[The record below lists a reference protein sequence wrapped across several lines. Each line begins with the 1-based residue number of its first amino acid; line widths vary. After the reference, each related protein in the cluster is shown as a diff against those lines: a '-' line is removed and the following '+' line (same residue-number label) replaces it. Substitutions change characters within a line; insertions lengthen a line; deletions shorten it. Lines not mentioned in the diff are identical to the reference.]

1 MRDDEKILADV
12 AEQLNWDARVQSENI
27 SIKVMNGNVDLEGEV
42 PTMTGKSA
50 ATNDA
55 EQVEGVASVANNL
68 DVQLPSTKA
77 VPGDAQILENVRKSL
92 SFNSD
97 VESYNIDAVVD
108 NGWVSLEGT
117 VHAYWEK
124 ISAEEEV
131 LDINGVLGVT
141 NNLAV
146 VPTEDYHDEAIAEN
160 IVHALERNSLVTEDD
175 IDVTVEN
182 GIVTLE
188 GVVKTFSIKKAVY
201 ESALYTQ
208 GVTDVNNRIIVG

>member
-12 AEQLNWDARVQSENI
+12 AEQLNWDARVESKDI

-55 EQVEGVASVANNL
+55 EQVDGVASVANNL
-68 DVQLPSTKA
+68 DIQIPQTKTIPA
-77 VPGDAQILENVRKSL
+77 DTQILENIRTSL

-97 VESYNIDAVVD
+97 VESYKIDVNVD
-108 NGWVSLEGT
+108 NGWATLEGT
-117 VHAYWEK
+117 VEAYWEK

-131 LDINGVLGVT
+131 LDINGVLGVS
-141 NNLAV
+141 NNIAV
-146 VPTEDYHDEAIAEN
+146 VPTEDYLDEVIAEN
-160 IVHALERNSLVTEDD
+160 IVNALERNALVTADD

-201 ESALYTQ
+201 DSALYTQ
-208 GVTDVNNRIIVG
+208 GVVGVDNRIIVG

>member
-12 AEQLNWDARVQSENI
+12 AEQLNWDARVDSKDI

-55 EQVEGVASVANNL
+55 EQVDGVATVANNL
-68 DVQLPSTKA
+68 DVQIPSTKTI
-77 VPGDAQILENVRKSL
+77 PGDAQILENVRNSL

-97 VESYNIDAVVD
+97 VESYKIDVEVN
-108 NGWVSLEGT
+108 NGWVTLEGT
-117 VHAYWEK
+117 VEAYWEK
-124 ISAEEEV
+124 ISAEKEV
-131 LDINGVLGVT
+131 LDINGVLGVS

-146 VPTEDYHDEAIAEN
+146 VPTEDFLDEAIAEN
-160 IVHALERNSLVTEDD
+160 IVNALERNALVTADD
-175 IDVTVEN
+175 IDVTVEK

-208 GVTDVNNRIIVG
+208 GVTGVNNQIIVG

>member
-12 AEQLNWDARVQSENI
+12 AEQLNWDARVESKNI

-50 ATNDA
+50 AYDDA
-55 EQVEGVASVANNL
+55 QQVAGVASVANNL
-68 DVQLPSTKA
+68 DVQMPSTKSI
-77 VPGDAQILENVRKSL
+77 PKDAKIRENVQMSL
-92 SFNSD
+92 SINSD
-97 VESYNIDAVVD
+97 VESYKIDVEVD
-108 NGWVSLEGT
+108 NGWVTLEGT
-117 VHAYWEK
+117 VNAFWEK

-131 LDINGVLGVT
+131 LDINGVLGVS

-146 VPTEDYHDEAIAEN
+146 VPTENYLDETIAEN
-160 IVHALERNSLVTEDD
+160 IVDALERNALVTADD

-208 GVTDVNNRIIVG
+208 GVTGVDNRIIVG